1 VTRPEPARTSSN
13 PIDPPR
19 TCSTVRPFLKWAG
32 GKRQLLPELR
42 KFYPERFGTY
52 FEPFVGSGAV
62 FFDLYS
68 RGLLA
73 GRKAELIDSNA
84 DIVGCYIMV
93 RERVDAVI
101 RHLNELADGHRRDAR
116 SHYYAVRDGQFNPER
131 RRILNGTVS
140 SALHYTPALAAK
152 LIYLN
157 RTGFNG
163 LFRLNSQGEFNVP
176 AGRYTN
182 PRICDRENLRLVSRA
197 LADTAADI
205 RQTRFET
212 VLERARRG
220 DFVYFD
226 PPYAPLSATSSF
238 TSYTAQGFSLEDQHR
253 LQKVVIELAR
263 RGCRVLVSNSTAPE
277 IAKLYDGNRHAE
289 AAGLVTHTVRARRHI
304 NSKAAGRGEIGEYLI
319 ANSAPGA

>member
-13 PIDPPR
+13 PIEPPR

-238 TSYTAQGFSLEDQHR
+238 TSYTAQGFSLEDQQR